1 MSSRPSAPDPSERT
15 SPAACS
21 VCNGFGVVMS
31 PDGRTALPC
40 GCRSGLGAAAAARV
54 ARIPDRYRGCSLANF
69 NALTDS
75 QKAAKAMAR
84 RYVESYP
91 AVEAGLLVVGPV
103 GVGKTHLVAA
113 ILAELVDRKG
123 ARGLFCD
130 FTDLLE
136 RIQASYGAGNEQS
149 ADEILTPYRDAEVL
163 VLDEL
168 GARRPTDFSRDVL
181 YGLLNTRY
189 NRRRVTLVTT
199 NFADVPEKPGGESL
213 EMRVG
218 SPVRSRLAEMCQLV
232 TVSGP
237 DFRREVKVGR
247 AFA

>member
-1 MSSRPSAPDPSERT
+1 MSSSRPGPTDVPPPT
-15 SPAACS
+15 SCP
-21 VCNGFGVVMS
+21 VCGGFGVLMS
-31 PDGRTALPC
+31 PDGRTTVSC
-40 GCRSGLGAAAAARV
+40 GCRGGLGAAAAARV

-69 NALTDS
+69 NALTES

-91 AVEAGLLVVGPV
+91 AVDAGLLVVGPV

-136 RIQASYGAGNEQS
+136 RIQASYGAGGDQS
-149 ADEILTPYRDAEVL
+149 ADEILTPYREAEVL

-189 NRRRVTLVTT
+189 NRKRITLVTT
-199 NFADVPEKPGGESL
+199 NFADVPEKAGGETL
-213 EMRVG
+213 ELRVG
-218 SPVRSRLAEMCQLV
+218 SAVRSRLAEMCQLV
-232 TVSGP
+232 AVSGP

-247 AFA
+247 AFV